1 MAVSL
6 ILLRKFIKSIYHTS
20 RVAIQTNQTNCC
32 IFSKTVSYLVPNEV
46 SKNPV
51 SSLDFFLT
59 AKAHIYNCIRT
70 LTATAKASSE
80 VWNIIFVKALVC
92 CKTAI
97 SIVSQE
103 IVNQLV
109 IKHKL
114 YSLLVFKHLRQIGKV
129 ISLLTRINETDWYF
143 ELMCVVE
150 DTFNLDWEIW
160 WMHLFPFER
169 VTQN

>member
-1 MAVSL
+1 M
-6 ILLRKFIKSIYHTS
+6 
-20 RVAIQTNQTNCC
+20 AIQTNQTNCC
-32 IFSKTVSYLVPNEV
+32 IFSKTYLLSYFVPNAV

-59 AKAHIYNCIRT
+59 AKAHIYDCIHT

-109 IKHKL
+109 IKHRL
-114 YSLLVFKHLRQIGKV
+114 YSLLVFKNVKQVWKV
-129 ISLLTRINETDWYF
+129 ISLLTRINETEWYF

-150 DTFNLDWEIW
+150 NTFNLDWENR
-160 WMHLFPFER
+160 WMHLSPFSK